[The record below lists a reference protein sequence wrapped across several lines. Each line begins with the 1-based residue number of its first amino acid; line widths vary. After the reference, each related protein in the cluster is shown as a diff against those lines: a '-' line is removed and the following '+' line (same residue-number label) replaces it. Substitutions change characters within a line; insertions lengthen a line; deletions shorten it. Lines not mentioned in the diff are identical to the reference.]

1 MKIKLY
7 QINNIEDYFFYVI
20 NPSNDQINKIESNYP
35 TGIEEINSINLSYNY
50 NDVFI
55 KNTLE
60 KKLLDLVANN
70 KFFKFESFN
79 DFISIVNEFQEE
91 SSDLGNFILNQI
103 NTTNSE
109 KYISDVFSHN
119 LKLKEEVILNMDKY
133 FNKELNYFQFKK
145 DNLNECLAYEVLN
158 NDDSYSLFV
167 NFNKDSYIQKT

>member
-20 NPSNDQINKIESNYP
+20 NPSNDQINQIESNYP
-35 TGIEEINSINLSYNY
+35 TGIEEINCINLSYNY
-50 NDVFI
+50 NDMFI

-70 KFFKFESFN
+70 RFFKFESFN
-79 DFISIVNEFQEE
+79 DFINIINQFQEE

-109 KYISDVFSHN
+109 KYISDVFSYN
-119 LKLKEEVILNMDKY
+119 LKLKEEVILNMNKY
-133 FNKELNYFQFKK
+133 FNKELSYFQFKK
-145 DNLNECLAYEVLN
+145 DNLNDCLAYEVLN
-158 NDDSYSLFV
+158 NDDNYSLFV
-167 NFNKDSYIQKT
+167 NFNKESYIQKT

>member
-20 NPSNDQINKIESNYP
+20 NPSNDQINDIESNYP
-35 TGIEEINSINLSYNY
+35 KGIQNFNSINLNYDY
-50 NDVFI
+50 NDMFI

-70 KFFKFESFN
+70 RFFKFESFN
-79 DFISIVNEFQEE
+79 DFISIVNKFQEE

-119 LKLKEEVILNMDKY
+119 LKLKEDVILKMDKY

-145 DNLNECLAYEVLN
+145 DNLNECLAYKVLN

-167 NFNKDSYIQKT
+167 NFNKESYIQKT

>member
-20 NPSNDQINKIESNYP
+20 NPSDDQINEIESNYP
-35 TGIEEINSINLSYNY
+35 TGIEEINCINLSYNY

-60 KKLLDLVANN
+60 KKLLNLVANYN
-70 KFFKFESFN
+70 FFKFESFN
-79 DFISIVNEFQEE
+79 DFTNIVNEFQEE
-91 SSDLGNFILNQI
+91 SSNLGNFILDQI

-119 LKLKEEVILNMDKY
+119 LKLKQEVILNMDKH
-133 FNKELNYFQFKK
+133 FNKDLNYFEFKK
-145 DNLNECLAYEVLN
+145 EHLNECLALKVLN
-158 NDDSYSLFV
+158 NDDNYSLFV
-167 NFNKDSYIQKT
+167 NFNKESYIQKT